1 MPALAFSVGL
11 GPATTTDI
19 TTNTPVLCGLRKS
32 FALASGVLV
41 DAVKVASIK
50 EYPASSVTSF
60 SPEDSINSLCNT
72 LSGQALLT
80 SLYGDLA
87 ASTPSPTPSAS
98 ATPGGYA
105 GAGSSAL
112 SAYGMR
118 MLRAGADGSSSSSAQ
133 HPLLSPRRLDSSV
146 ALAKP
151 ATDAPASGTGS
162 SLSLGFNVLVKNVS
176 SAAALQS
183 MLQTTSLSTLAA
195 GNPALASQLSSALG
209 ALATAR
215 GDNGTYSLSVDA
227 ASVQVVTLTM
237 TRSVWGMLYDF
248 LMRNVSGV
256 VTGGVLMLLFFLL
269 LACGPKDMGK
279 MAKRGL
285 AGTLAT
291 VADLMLV
298 AEGKKELR
306 QVAREAWEALRS
318 GRVFMPGPGR
328 EEKMA
333 AAMQVLWRGLK
344 RHAVRARARRWFR
357 TLVKEYHAGSGTAL
371 HRWARGRGM
380 GPDYWQPPE
389 DAQPAK
395 LSAAWSSTATDM
407 HDLVRATKGEAPAG
421 QGAAGEGEG
430 RDAGA
435 GSPLHIPSPPRGPA
449 PQRQGGALSPSSLLL
464 LNPIGSLKGILQRSE
479 ALRGAAASARA
490 GAMGALARIKA
501 AASGAANGI
510 ATGMTQA
517 GVQVRAQ
524 AGGAAAAL
532 SAAAGGA
539 ASAIAAATAAA
550 AAARPGPGVSARY
563 TGIVSEPSSEAE
575 GGVAGGEEGEEV
587 VIVHPRART
596 QPVIRT
602 DGKSII
608 PESHVIRREKRVGPR
623 VPPPPKILTKKQRE
637 AQEIYLR
644 GLGSASAGAA
654 VPAPSS
660 GSVSARSSVT
670 GAVEGRGFRSGAG
683 AGAKVDLG
691 E

>member
-1 MPALAFSVGL
+1 M
-11 GPATTTDI
+11 
-19 TTNTPVLCGLRKS
+19 
-32 FALASGVLV
+32 
-41 DAVKVASIK
+41 
-50 EYPASSVTSF
+50 
-60 SPEDSINSLCNT
+60 
-72 LSGQALLT
+72 
-80 SLYGDLA
+80 
-87 ASTPSPTPSAS
+87 
-98 ATPGGYA
+98 
-105 GAGSSAL
+105 
-112 SAYGMR
+112 
-118 MLRAGADGSSSSSAQ
+118 
-133 HPLLSPRRLDSSV
+133 
-146 ALAKP
+146 
-151 ATDAPASGTGS
+151 
-162 SLSLGFNVLVKNVS
+162 LVKNIS
-176 SAAALQS
+176 SAEALQGK
-183 MLQTTSLSTLAA
+183 LQTTSLSTLAA

-215 GDNGTYSLSVDA
+215 GDNSTYSLSVDV

-269 LACGPKDMGK
+269 LAFGPKDMGK

-285 AGTLAT
+285 AGALGT

-298 AEGKKELR
+298 AEGRKELR
-306 QVAREAWEALRS
+306 QVAREAWEALTS

-333 AAMQVLWRGLK
+333 AALRVLWTDLK

-357 TLVKEYHAGSGTAL
+357 TLVREYQAGNGTAL

-389 DAQPAK
+389 DAAPAG
-395 LSAAWSSTATDM
+395 LSAAWSSTATDV
-407 HDLVRATKGEAPAG
+407 HDLVRETKGEGPAF
-421 QGAAGEGEG
+421 QGAAGEREG
-430 RDAGA
+430 GGSGAGS

-449 PQRQGGALSPSSLLL
+449 PLRQGGALSPSSLLL

-490 GAMGALARIKA
+490 GAMEALARIKA
-501 AASGAANGI
+501 AASGAATGI
-510 ATGMTQA
+510 STGMTQA
-517 GVQVRAQ
+517 GAQVRAQ
-524 AGGAAAAL
+524 AGSAAAAL
-532 SAAAGGA
+532 STAAGGA
-539 ASAIAAATAAA
+539 ASAISAAAAAA
-550 AAARPGPGVSARY
+550 AAARPGVSARY
-563 TGIVSEPSSEAE
+563 TGIISEPSSEGE
-575 GGVAGGEEGEEV
+575 GGAGGGEEGEEV
-587 VIVHPRART
+587 VIVHPGART

-608 PESHVIRREKRVGPR
+608 PESKVIRREKRVGPR

-644 GLGSASAGAA
+644 GLGSAGGGAGAGA
-654 VPAPSS
+654 GAPMPAPSS
-660 GSVSARSSVT
+660 GSVSARSSVN
-670 GAVEGRGFRSGAG
+670 GAAEGRGFRSGAG